1 MTSGPSPPLL
11 PEDLFAH
18 ARGDAPPPGV
28 HDAVWGKVVA
38 ATRGAAAAGGAGAGG
53 AALAKKVALSAGTKL
68 VALGTVS
75 GAAGTAILAVSLS
88 GVFVPPSPSPS
99 MAAAARTPAVV
110 VSGSGH
116 AGGARLAE
124 APPRPRAAPLP
135 EASAAPL
142 DPSVLAEEARLV
154 TEARHALVNGYPE
167 RALALTRST
176 HALPVRALEPEE
188 LALEARALHALGR
201 GPEAER
207 AEASLRARFP
217 DHALAR

>member
-1 MTSGPSPPLL
+1 MTSGPTSPLPL
-11 PEDLFAH
+11 EDLLAH
-18 ARGDAPPPGV
+18 ARADAPPPEV
-28 HDAVWGKVVA
+28 HDAVWNKVVA
-38 ATRGAAAAGGAGAGG
+38 ATRVAAAAGGVGAGG
-53 AALAKKVALSAGTKL
+53 AALAKKATLSAGAKL

-88 GVFVPPSPSPS
+88 GVLAPASPWSS
-99 MAAAARTPAVV
+99 AAAARTPATVA
-110 VSGSGH
+110 SGSGH

-135 EASAAPL
+135 EESAMTL

-154 TEARHALVNGYPE
+154 TEARHALVTGYPE

-176 HALPVRALEPEE
+176 HALPARALEPEE

-207 AEASLRARFP
+207 AEAALRTRFP